1 MAAEGTPRVLST
13 QLGQH
18 MNRMVLLIGKIVE
31 FEVELRKKAWTLL
44 QTPDEGRVA
53 VHLSQP
59 LPVPEMNFVEVCGKV
74 RADLAIQEFKTIGLG
89 PQFDT
94 KSYTMMVKLAH
105 QHPDV
110 FGWN

>member
-18 MNRMVLLIGKIVE
+18 KNRMVLLIGKVVE
-31 FEVELRKKAWTLL
+31 FQSTSTVIL

-74 RADLAIQEFKTIGLG
+74 RADLAIQEVKTVGLG

-94 KSYTMMVKLAH
+94 KSYTVMVKLAH

-110 FGWN
+110 FGWT